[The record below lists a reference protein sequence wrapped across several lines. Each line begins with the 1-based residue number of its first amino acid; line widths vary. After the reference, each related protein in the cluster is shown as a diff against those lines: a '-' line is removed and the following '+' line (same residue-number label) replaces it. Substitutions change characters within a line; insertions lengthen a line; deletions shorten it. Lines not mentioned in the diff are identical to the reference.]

1 MSLIPVGIG
10 SKTIRDETCWNKRAH
25 APSYVLACHPA
36 LVKTL
41 PKVGFRYRDPLLA
54 DLERDARLAVLLA
67 LDVFHR

>member
-10 SKTIRDETCWNKRAH
+10 SKTIRDETYRNKRAD

-36 LVKTL
+36 LLKALSNV
-41 PKVGFRYRDPLLA
+41 PFRYRDPLLA